1 MANWKARDPLK
12 MKIAYIST
20 AEVPSTRA
28 NSLQVMKVCQALV
41 QLGEDVR
48 LYLPGEGVEDWA
60 VLTDTYGLVERFS
73 IERFPARAIFNKLD
87 FAYKTVA
94 RALQE
99 KNDLVYTR
107 MPWAALIARAR
118 GLKSVLEM
126 HDLPTGRF
134 GPLVYCL
141 YLRQRNPG
149 LTVYITAA
157 LKELVDKSSG
167 VQARPAEYAIAP
179 DGVDLARYDQLPG
192 ARKARAE
199 LGLPEH
205 FTAVYSGGFYPG
217 RGLEVLEPLAQAF
230 PQVQFLWVGG
240 SAEQVA
246 HWQSRLDT
254 NAVKNVTLTGFIAN
268 HRLPLYQAAADVLL
282 MPYSRSF
289 GGSGGGNIARVSSPL
304 KLFEYLASGRAI
316 LASDLPVLREVLNEK
331 TACLYAP
338 EDFAD
343 LCRKF
348 AQLVSD
354 HGWRKR
360 LGEAARLS
368 AQAYDWKTRM
378 AGILGKVNS
387 LPN

>member
-1 MANWKARDPLK
+1 

-41 QLGEDVR
+41 QLGEEVS
-48 LYLPGEGVEDWA
+48 LYLPGKGVDDWA
-60 VLTDTYGLVERFS
+60 QLGESYGLT
-73 IERFPARAIFNKLD
+73 ERFPIKRFPSHAIFNKLD
-87 FAYKTVA
+87 FAFKTVA
-94 RALQE
+94 RARIE
-99 KNDLVYTR
+99 KIDLVYTR

-118 GLKSVLEM
+118 GLKCVLEM
-126 HDLPTGRF
+126 HDLPTGRV
-134 GPLVYCL
+134 GPLVYRS
-141 YLRQRNPG
+141 YLRSRNPG
-149 LTVYITAA
+149 ITVYITSA
-157 LKELVDKSSG
+157 LKDLADQSSR
-167 VQARPAEYAIAP
+167 VQARPEEYAIAP
-179 DGVDLARYDQLPG
+179 DGVDLARYQQLPN

-199 LGLPEH
+199 LSLPEH

-240 SAEQVA
+240 NAEQVA
-246 HWQSRLDT
+246 YWQSRLESS
-254 NAVKNVTLTGFIAN
+254 AVKNVTLTGFVPN

-316 LASDLPVLREVLNEK
+316 LASDLPVLREVLTDK
-331 TACLYAP
+331 TASFYAP

-343 LCRKF
+343 LCQKF

-354 HGWRKR
+354 HSLRKV
-360 LGEAARLS
+360 LGDSARRS

-378 AGILGKVNS
+378 AAILEKVNS
-387 LPN
+387 LPK

>member
-1 MANWKARDPLK
+1 

-41 QLGEDVR
+41 QLGEEVG
-48 LYLPGEGVEDWA
+48 LILAGGNPVDWKE
-60 VLTDTYGLVERFS
+60 LSESYGLSEL
-73 IERFPARAIFNKLD
+73 FPILRLSTRPFFKKLD
-87 FAYKTVA
+87 FTFKAVSQA
-94 RALQE
+94 R
-99 KNDLVYTR
+99 KDGTDLVYTR
-107 MPWAALIARAR
+107 MPWAAFIARTR
-118 GLKSVLEM
+118 GLKAVLEM

-134 GPLVYCL
+134 GPLVYRL
-141 YLRQRNPG
+141 YLRSRNPG
-149 LTVYITAA
+149 LTVYITMA
-157 LKELVDKSSG
+157 LKELTDKQLG
-167 VQARPAEYAIAP
+167 VQARAGEYAIAP
-179 DGVDLARYDQLPG
+179 DGVDLARYQQLPN

-199 LGLPEH
+199 LGLPER

-246 HWQSRLDT
+246 HWQGRLDT
-254 NAVKNVTLTGFIAN
+254 SAIKNVTLTGFIAN
-268 HRLPLYQAAADVLL
+268 HRLPFYQAAADVLL

-304 KLFEYLASGRAI
+304 KLFEYLATGRAI
-316 LASDLPVLREVLNEK
+316 LASDLPVLREVLNDQN
-331 TACLYAP
+331 ASFYAP

-343 LCRKF
+343 LCQKF
-348 AQLVSD
+348 AQLLSD
-354 HGWRKR
+354 PGLRKR

-378 AGILGKVNS
+378 AGILDAANS
-387 LPN
+387 LLK